1 MNCILALGF
10 AGLVVAAGLVLYLA
24 VSWVYRQIGQLDF
37 ADDLFNDEEDWI

>member
-24 VSWVYRQIGQLDF
+24 VSWVNRQLDF